1 MVRCPPEREA
11 VGERLNGLLGA
22 LVGSCHRPE
31 EPCQA
36 RDVVGAGLADLHEA
50 SLARA
55 SARPSSLRFSASRL
69 LGFSPPPRLHSS
81 GPSLLHSSAPS
92 LLHSS
97 TPPQAPFLKDLVLSN
112 VCSIGENG
120 RMASFNTPLAEATHA
135 LEAIRFEGL
144 ADVPDGELLALIGAS
159 ALHERLARAH

>member
-22 LVGSCHRPE
+22 LVWSGHRPE

-55 SARPSSLRFSASRL
+55 SARPSSLGFSASRL
-69 LGFSPPPRLHSS
+69 LGSFTPRALHS
-81 GPSLLHSSAPS
+81 P
-92 LLHSS
+92 
-97 TPPQAPFLKDLVLSN
+97 TPPQAPFFKDLVLSN

-120 RMASFNTPLAEATHA
+120 RMA
-135 LEAIRFEGL
+135 
-144 ADVPDGELLALIGAS
+144 
-159 ALHERLARAH
+159 